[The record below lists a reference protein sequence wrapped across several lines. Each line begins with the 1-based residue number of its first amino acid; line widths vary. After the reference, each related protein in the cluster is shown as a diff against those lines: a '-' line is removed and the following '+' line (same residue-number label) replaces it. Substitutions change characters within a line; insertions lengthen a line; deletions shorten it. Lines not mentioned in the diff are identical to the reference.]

1 MRSPTALT
9 FASVDIMISNLTPA
23 PSFRPSTTSQIQR
36 FQVFTCRINAREKE
50 YRFQLTASVHSRPD
64 HVNSVTRF
72 SVEES
77 YRRGWDHNRQL
88 CILRIGGSST
98 MTMGCRP
105 GIVRGICQHFLKIY
119 MHCIKQP
126 SSNNLKQG
134 MNQKGAHQSK
144 DRFFSFT
151 TLS

>member
-105 GIVRGICQHFLKIY
+105 RYCSWDL
-119 MHCIKQP
+119 P
-126 SSNNLKQG
+126 
-134 MNQKGAHQSK
+134 
-144 DRFFSFT
+144 
-151 TLS
+151 TLSQDIYALHQAAQLEQLEARHESERCSPE